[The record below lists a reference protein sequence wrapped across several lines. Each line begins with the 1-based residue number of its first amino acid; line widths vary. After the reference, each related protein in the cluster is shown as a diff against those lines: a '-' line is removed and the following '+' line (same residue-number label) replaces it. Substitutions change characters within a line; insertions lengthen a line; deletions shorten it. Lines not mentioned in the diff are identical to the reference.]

1 MEKLQFSNNW
11 RIDSSVF
18 KFLEESKAKSHTVKK
33 RPVKKIR
40 YTQEIEALR
49 VYENNLLSAYKQGL
63 ATLDD
68 LAKVTAEIRIKV
80 HEWRANN
87 KKRGLKA

>member
-1 MEKLQFSNNW
+1 MQKIEFSNNW
-11 RIDSSVF
+11 KIDASVYAFLKKNESSKV
-18 KFLEESKAKSHTVKK
+18 HNVKK
-33 RPVKKIR
+33 RQVKKIK

-49 VYENNLLSAYKQGL
+49 VYENNLLAAYKQGL

-80 HEWRANN
+80 HEWRAN
-87 KKRGLKA
+87 KKGGSF